1 MACGTPVVTSAGSAM
16 AEVTDG
22 AAVLVDPL
30 DVASIAAGIEE
41 ADRRRDELVPLGL
54 ARAQRFTWE
63 RAVEAAIAG
72 YRRALG

>member
-1 MACGTPVVTSAGSAM
+1 M

-30 DVASIAAGIEE
+30 DVGSIAAGIEE

-54 ARAQRFTWE
+54 ERARRYTWE
-63 RAVEAAIAG
+63 RAVEAAVEG
-72 YRRALG
+72 YRKALA